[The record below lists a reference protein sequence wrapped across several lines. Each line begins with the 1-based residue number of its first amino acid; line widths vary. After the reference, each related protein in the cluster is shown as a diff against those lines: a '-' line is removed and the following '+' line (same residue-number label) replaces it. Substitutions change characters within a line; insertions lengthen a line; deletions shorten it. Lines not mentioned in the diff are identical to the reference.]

1 MEECD
6 NSIFKIYVHKMYKQ
20 NIDTHLNG
28 ITLLFNMNGQQK
40 DIVKQ
45 VFFSFEISLQY
56 LK

>member
-6 NSIFKIYVHKMYKQ
+6 NSIFKILVHKMYKQ

-40 DIVKQ
+40 DIVKSI
-45 VFFSFEISLQY
+45 FSFEMSLQY